1 MTNLILILMFFG
13 LILSFFGFLFSTFYF
28 HDKLPDHKI
37 LLVALF
43 FTLPGIFIFTTA
55 NHYRKTIPLIISEG
69 CGTVQQYKQ
78 YSIKGHHYERL
89 EIVMDGSGYQY
100 ALAFDSKLP
109 RLKEKQQVC
118 FKFYDRFKNKGMAN
132 STLIEIQFSTKDPQ
146 QPR

>member
-69 CGTVQQYKQ
+69 C
-78 YSIKGHHYERL
+78 
-89 EIVMDGSGYQY
+89 DGWLRVSVRSS
-100 ALAFDSKLP
+100 F
-109 RLKEKQQVC
+109 
-118 FKFYDRFKNKGMAN
+118 
-132 STLIEIQFSTKDPQ
+132 
-146 QPR
+146 

>member
-43 FTLPGIFIFTTA
+43 FTLPGILVFTTA

-78 YSIKGHHYERL
+78 HSIKGHHYERL

-100 ALAFDSKLP
+100 SLAFDSKLP
-109 RLKEKQQVC
+109 RLKEKQHVC

-132 STLIEIQFSTKDPQ
+132 SKLIEIRPSTKDPQ